1 MSNIH
6 NGKLDCRIIED
17 LLPLYYDGTVNDTT
31 KAAVEDHLN
40 DCEKCKKDYEKYSG
54 VVFTCDDK
62 STSEEF
68 ASLMKKKRKK
78 QILTII
84 IASMLCGL
92 VLSGSYN
99 LLFKAYIK
107 PVNDIEVK
115 CAHKYTDNI
124 GNSDKKIDKLFIV
137 YKTASISE
145 GEMKRRVYEKNGKV
159 ICDISIDTTVISRSS
174 YEKNLLVSGIELV
187 DFSKSGADR
196 YPDVDIITL
205 NGKEIWSEEKNGKE
219 ELPGYIDGWIAS
231 ENGNN
236 DEFGDSDSI
245 GWYNNEDYL
254 GVYYENSQREIRWDY
269 DGNVIYDSA
278 EKEKANNK

>member
-1 MSNIH
+1 MSNKH
-6 NGKLDCRIIED
+6 KNTLDCKIVED
-17 LLPLYYDGTVNDTT
+17 LLPLYYDGAVNDTT
-31 KAAVEDHLN
+31 KTAVEEHLK

-54 VVFTCDDK
+54 VIFTCDDQ

-68 ASLMKKKRKK
+68 VCLMKKKRKK

-107 PVNDIEVK
+107 PDTDIEVK
-115 CAHKYTDNI
+115 CAHKYTDDVTYSN
-124 GNSDKKIDKLFIV
+124 KKVDKLFIV
-137 YKTASISE
+137 YKTARISD
-145 GEMKRRVYEKNGKV
+145 GEMKRNVYEKNGKV
-159 ICDISIDTTVISRSS
+159 IYDISIVTTVISRSS
-174 YEKNLLVSGIELV
+174 REKNLCVSGIELV
-187 DFSKSGADR
+187 DLSKNGADR
-196 YPDVDIITL
+196 YPDVDVIIL
-205 NGKEIWSEEKNGKE
+205 NGKEIWSKEKNGNK
-219 ELPGYIDGWIAS
+219 ELPGYVEGWMDF

-245 GWYNNEDYL
+245 SWSNNDDYLQINYDYNNR
-254 GVYYENSQREIRWDY
+254 VIRWDY

-278 EKEKANNK
+278 EKKQEK

>member
-6 NGKLDCRIIED
+6 KNNLDCKIIED
-17 LLPLYYDGTVNDTT
+17 LLPLYYDGAVNDTT

-54 VVFTCDDK
+54 VVFTCGEK

-68 ASLMKKKRKK
+68 SSLMKKKRKK

-84 IASMLCGL
+84 LASMLCGL

-115 CAHKYTDNI
+115 CAFKYTDNVSY
-124 GNSDKKIDKLFIV
+124 SDKKIDKLFIV
-137 YKTASISE
+137 YKTANVSG

-159 ICDISIDTTVISRSS
+159 IYDISLDTTVVSHSS
-174 YEKNLLVSGIELV
+174 DEKNLSVSGIELV
-187 DFSKSGADR
+187 DFSEEGAER
-196 YPDVDIITL
+196 FPDVDIITL

-219 ELPGYIDGWIAS
+219 ELPGYIDGWIAL
-231 ENGNN
+231 ERGNI
-236 DEFGDSDSI
+236 DEFGDTDSVSW
-245 GWYNNEDYL
+245 GYGEDYL
-254 GVYYENSQREIRWDY
+254 EVRYDYSGRVVRWDY
-269 DGNVIYDSA
+269 DGNVIFDSA
-278 EKEKANNK
+278 EKDKDNKK

>member
-6 NGKLDCRIIED
+6 KNTLDCKIIED
-17 LLPLYYDGTVNDTT
+17 LLPLYYDGVVNETT

-54 VVFTCDDK
+54 VVFSCDEK

-68 ASLMKKKRKK
+68 VLLMKKKRRK

-84 IASMLCGL
+84 LVSMLCGL

-107 PVNDIEVK
+107 PVGDIEVK
-115 CAHKYTDNI
+115 CAHKYTDDVTYSN
-124 GNSDKKIDKLFIV
+124 KKVDKLFIV
-137 YKTASISE
+137 YKTARISD
-145 GEMKRRVYEKNGKV
+145 GEMKRNVYEKNGKV
-159 ICDISIDTTVISRSS
+159 IYDISIVTTVISRSS
-174 YEKNLLVSGIELV
+174 REKNLCVSGIELV
-187 DFSKSGADR
+187 DLSKNGADR
-196 YPDVDIITL
+196 YPDVDVIIL
-205 NGKEIWSEEKNGKE
+205 NGKEIWSKEKNGNK
-219 ELPGYIDGWIAS
+219 ELPGYVEGWMDF

-245 GWYNNEDYL
+245 HWIDGEDYI
-254 GVYYENSQREIRWDY
+254 GVYYENSHREIRWAY

-278 EKEKANNK
+278 EKEKDNKK